1 MIFIRDY
8 INISFKKRVFE
19 GYNMKIGVVNN
30 CLKGET
36 RVAATPQIV
45 KKFIDDGFEVVVEKC
60 AGVLSGFEDEIYT
73 KHGAALAD
81 REGVLRTDILLS
93 VLPPKRTDLP
103 LFRAGQWLICDM
115 SALEDKAE
123 MQDLV
128 RTDIGVIDLSKMPRI
143 SRAQTMDVL
152 SSQALIAGYKA
163 STIALQNLKK
173 TAPLLMTS
181 AGTLPPAKAVVIGA
195 GVAGLQAI
203 SVLKRMGA
211 NVVATDI
218 RAESQTEIESVGGK
232 FISDI
237 KTELYGA
244 DILITAAFS
253 AGKKAPLLVKKED
266 VEKLSIGSVVIDMGD
281 SNVEKSDKRQDI
293 FIMQDKHIERQLP
306 NPASTLFSNNVYA
319 FLKTFDFL
327 STTTNFED
335 EILRAVLI
343 CSDGFLR
350 GKIK

>member
-1 MIFIRDY
+1 
-8 INISFKKRVFE
+8 
-19 GYNMKIGVVNN
+19 MKIGVVNN

-36 RVAATPQIV
+36 RVAATPQAV
-45 KKFIDDGFEVVVEKC
+45 QKYVHDGFEVVVEKC
-60 AGVLSGFEDEIYT
+60 AGKQSGFEDEAYV
-73 KHGAALAD
+73 KEGATLSD
-81 REGVLRTDILLS
+81 RHGVLGADILLS
-93 VLPPKRTDLP
+93 VLPPKKSDLSS
-103 LFRAGQWLICDM
+103 FKAGQWLVCDM
-115 SALEDKAE
+115 SSFEDKAQ

-128 RTDIGVIDLSKMPRI
+128 MTDIGVIDLSKMPRI

-163 STIALQNLKK
+163 ATKALDMLQT

-181 AGTLPPAKAVVIGA
+181 AGTLAPVKAVVIGA
-195 GVAGLQAI
+195 GAAGLQAI

-218 RAESQTEIESVGGK
+218 RQDSKTEIESVGGK
-232 FISDI
+232 FVSDALA
-237 KTELYGA
+237 ELEGA
-244 DILITAAFS
+244 SVLITAAFS
-253 AGKKAPLLVKKED
+253 AGKKTPLLVKKED
-266 VEKLSIGSVVIDMGD
+266 LQKLPSSAVVIDMADGNIEQESMRSD
-281 SNVEKSDKRQDI
+281 ILFLKNRHFERELSKS
-293 FIMQDKHIERQLP
+293 
-306 NPASTLFSNNVYA
+306 ASILFANNVYA

-327 STTTNFED
+327 GKEANFED